1 MRRRHSTA
9 RCVRGATIVKI
20 VKPAKTEPIP
30 LHAPRPHLAAITVR
44 FLMFLTL
51 AIAVLLLAWAG

>member
-1 MRRRHSTA
+1 MRRRHPTA
-9 RCVRGATIVKI
+9 RCVCGTTIVKI

-30 LHAPRPHLAAITVR
+30 LHAPRPHLATIMVR

-51 AIAVLLLAWAG
+51 AIAALLLAWGG